1 MSRPDQVGS
10 EPFESEPVEPEPV
23 DFESVESDDEA
34 LSWGTSSDKSY
45 IEGPVGSR
53 AATAPDDEFDDEQ
66 DEDDELPEGVLS
78 SGMLV
83 AHGVFGALLLLYTVA
98 WLRGVGSVQ
107 PSFDSTLASV
117 MWRLG
122 TWLAVAAP
130 ALWFGATVW
139 LVPTTRTRTRILS
152 FIAAVVILVPWPFVI
167 GNLL

>member
-10 EPFESEPVEPEPV
+10 ESVESEPV
-23 DFESVESDDEA
+23 DSDDEA

-45 IEGPVGSR
+45 VEGPATSR
-53 AATAPDDEFDDEQ
+53 DSSAPDDEFDDEE
-66 DEDDELPEGVLS
+66 DDDELPEGVLS

-107 PSFDSTLASV
+107 PSFDSTLAAV
-117 MWRLG
+117 MWRIG

-130 ALWFGATVW
+130 AIWFAATVW
-139 LVPTTRTRTRILS
+139 LVPTTRSRTRILS

>member
-10 EPFESEPVEPEPV
+10 EPVESEPV
-23 DFESVESDDEA
+23 DSDDEA

-45 IEGPVGSR
+45 VEGPVGSR
-53 AATAPDDEFDDEQ
+53 AATAPDDEYDDEE
-66 DEDDELPEGVLS
+66 DDDELPEGVLS

-107 PSFDSTLASV
+107 PSFDSTLAAA

-130 ALWFGATVW
+130 AIWFAATVW
-139 LVPTTRTRTRILS
+139 LVPTTRSRTRILS

>member
-10 EPFESEPVEPEPV
+10 EPVESEPVDSDSV
-23 DFESVESDDEA
+23 DSDDEA

-45 IEGPVGSR
+45 VEGPVGSR
-53 AATAPDDEFDDEQ
+53 AATAPDDEFDDG
-66 DEDDELPEGVLS
+66 DDDDELPEGVLS

-83 AHGVFGALLLLYTVA
+83 AHGVFGAFLLLYTVA

-107 PSFDSTLASV
+107 PSFDSTLAAV

-130 ALWFGATVW
+130 AIWFAATVW
-139 LVPTTRTRTRILS
+139 LVPTTRSRTRILS